1 MKVNFTKLITLTLIA
16 LCSLTYVS
24 AQNLIYNQDF
34 ADLNGLPTGWTSA
47 DASGGAGVW
56 EWCDDPSATNP
67 CIVNW
72 AAYNNQH
79 EMGFFAETADNG
91 YVFMDSDA
99 LGNVAPNHDVQLTT
113 AALDFSGASEVWIKT
128 ESLIGVFG
136 VDAIDN
142 ALLRVSTDNA
152 TWTDYT
158 LFPDLNTAVRWSN
171 NPQITLNDISD
182 VAAGEST
189 VYIQFQWIGNYEYYW
204 LMDDIEVYDAD
215 PSSIFFL
222 ANDMQVNDNFF
233 AIAPNAITPASQ
245 VEQFGFLSDVE
256 NVGVETQ
263 TNVNL
268 NITITDDNTSTEV
281 YSEDLSYGDIEGFTI
296 VENVFFPGMGFTPV
310 AEAGKTYTGEYTIS
324 SDSLDDDTTNDTQS
338 FDFAISDTLFAK
350 EMGATRTVT
359 PADGNWDDGEPRS
372 WAYGNC
378 FYVVDG
384 TDLNARHV
392 AFGLWNTVDYVGEL
406 VTLTLYE
413 WVDTNVDGNADA
425 DERTQIA
432 YNFYEITGDEA
443 NGDLITLPLIKF
455 PENTIGA
462 LPLNSNTNYVIMLE
476 YNTVG
481 STPIEIAASEA
492 YDYGATVFRSDSLEM
507 PRYPGMLG
515 INGDLTTEPYSSVG
529 FGRDIVPVV
538 RLSVGEALGTVS
550 TQDILSDDNVVRVM
564 PNPATDY
571 INLNLDLVNVQE
583 EAIVRI
589 LDVTGK
595 TILQREYD
603 NIQKETFEYSVSN
616 LATGTYFLNLITNEG
631 NKSVRFVVTK

>member
-1 MKVNFTKLITLTLIA
+1 MKVKFTKYFSLVLTA
-16 LCSLTYVS
+16 LCLWTFSN
-24 AQNLIYNQDF
+24 AQNLIYSESF
-34 ADLNGLPTGWTSA
+34 ADLGGLPAGWTTG
-47 DASGGAGVW
+47 DESGGAGAW
-56 EWCDDPSATNP
+56 AWCDDPSATNP

-72 AAYNNQH
+72 AAYAGQH
-79 EMGFFAETADNG
+79 EMGYFSETGDDG
-91 YVFMDSDA
+91 FVFMDSDA
-99 LGNVAPNHDVQLTT
+99 LGNVAPDHVVTLTT
-113 AALDFSGASEVWIKT
+113 NALDFSTAGEVWIKS
-128 ESLIGVFG
+128 ENLIGVFG
-136 VDAIDN
+136 LDAIDN
-142 ALLRVSTDNA
+142 AILRVSTDNA

-158 LFPDLNTAVRWSN
+158 LFPLLTTGERWSD
-171 NPQITLNDISD
+171 NPQLTLTDISD
-182 VAAGEST
+182 VAAGSAT
-189 VYIQFQWIGNYEYYW
+189 VYIQWQWTGNYEYYW
-204 LMDDIEVYDAD
+204 LLDDIEVYDSD

-222 ANDMQVNDNFF
+222 ANDLQVNDNFY
-233 AIAPNAITPASQ
+233 AISPNAITPASQ

-256 NVGVETQ
+256 NVGVQDQ

-268 NITITDDNTSTEV
+268 NVTITDGGTPV
-281 YSEDLSYGDIEGFTI
+281 YSEDLSYGTIPGFTD
-296 VENVFFPGMGFTPV
+296 VQNVFFNGMGFTPA
-310 AEAGKTYTGEYTIS
+310 AEAGKTYEGVYAITG
-324 SDSLDDDTTNDTQS
+324 DSMDMDNSNDMQT

-350 EMGATRTVT
+350 EMGATRSVT

-384 TDLNARHV
+384 TDLNARYV
-392 AFGLWNTVDYVGEL
+392 SFAIWDAVDFANEL

-413 WVDTNVDGNADA
+413 WVDANVDGNADP

-432 YNFYEITGDEA
+432 FNFYEITGDEA
-443 NGDLITLPLIKF
+443 NGGLISLPLIKF

-462 LPLNSNTNYVIMLE
+462 IPLNSATNYIMMLE

-481 STPIEIAASEA
+481 STPIAVAASED

-550 TQDILSDDNVVRVM
+550 TQDILSDDNVVTVT

-571 INLNLDLVNVQE
+571 INLNLDLVNTQE

-595 TILQREYD
+595 TILVRNYE
-603 NIQKETFEYSVSN
+603 NIQKETFEYSVN
-616 LATGTYFLNLITNEG
+616 DLATGTYFLNLITNDG
-631 NKSVRFVVTK
+631 NKSIRFVVTK